1 MMMRVVLSVL
11 LLGVAVHAE
20 DLAAGKFLVAHR
32 DLGDPNFAQTVVL
45 LLHYDEDE
53 GAMGLIIN
61 RQTKLPISR
70 ALKLLKDTQTRS
82 DPVYLGG
89 PVDRTT
95 IQALLRSPIKLEEAD
110 HIFSDVYTISSERLL
125 EKSLRA
131 GTDASA
137 FRVYLGYAGWGADQL
152 EREVEAGGWWVFP
165 GDAKNVFDA
174 HPETLWRRLI
184 EKTELQIARD
194 SFFTQERSSAPP
206 HIIRIDF
213 RTRDW
218 LLPSGR

>member
-1 MMMRVVLSVL
+1 MRVLLPL
-11 LLGVAVHAE
+11 LLFGVAAHAE
-20 DLAAGKFLVAHR
+20 DPAAGKFLVAHR

-53 GAMGLIIN
+53 GAMGLIVN

-70 ALKLLKDTQTRS
+70 ALKPLKDAQTRS

-95 IQALLRSPIKLEEAD
+95 IQALLRSPIKLDEGD
-110 HIFSDVYTISSERLL
+110 HIFADVYTISSERLL
-125 EKSLRA
+125 EKSLHA

-137 FRVYLGYAGWGADQL
+137 FRVYLGYAGWGPGQL

-165 GDAKNVFDA
+165 ADPKNVFDA
-174 HPETLWRRLI
+174 HPETLWTRLI
-184 EKTELQIARD
+184 EKTELQIA
-194 SFFTQERSSAPP
+194 SKERTSAPP
-206 HIIRIDF
+206 NFVRIDI

-218 LLPSGR
+218 LFASSR